1 MTNAATER
9 PCAEAHNAG
18 SPACGR
24 ARRPKTPLF
33 TAMELCH
40 TRYSQL
46 DIARAWPVSSRGTQ
60 LLTSVFD
67 PGAPKAPWAPAAVP
81 SAVASAVTPS
91 RDVAAR
97 LSSPSKR
104 RTQIWDLHPSLHCSI
119 IGTCLSSGELRR
131 LLARLKVQ
139 GAETADDHDLH
150 ILGVLLAG
158 RAKAGAKHLQKALD
172 RRHQPSLNQFAKA
185 KDTAAVAALWEE
197 ALGRGDIP
205 GAYWALLTH
214 PAATDAMV
222 KDVFGKVH
230 MLSHLVGAANRAD
243 IRRLRQL
250 EEDNA
255 ALAAKLER
263 QQLQLR
269 DGFTS
274 RDESIRRLSDMLART
289 VSQEAVR
296 PALAATEDTR
306 TLQDALAELDKR
318 LAHETSRRERLEQ
331 RLASVAAALKDAERA
346 RRDAESELAAV
357 RCELAGLESR
367 LAPLQTEAAASSDG
381 LDLHG
386 LTVLY
391 VGGRANQAPQL
402 KGLVES
408 TKGRFLHHDGGIEH
422 SPNLLPGLVS
432 RADIAVFPVDCVSH
446 DAAAAVKRVC
456 RQLGKRYIPLR
467 TSSLACLLSG
477 LSEMQPAPAPA
488 AVS

>member
-1 MTNAATER
+1 M
-9 PCAEAHNAG
+9 
-18 SPACGR
+18 
-24 ARRPKTPLF
+24 
-33 TAMELCH
+33 
-40 TRYSQL
+40 
-46 DIARAWPVSSRGTQ
+46 
-60 LLTSVFD
+60 
-67 PGAPKAPWAPAAVP
+67 
-81 SAVASAVTPS
+81 
-91 RDVAAR
+91 
-97 LSSPSKR
+97 
-104 RTQIWDLHPSLHCSI
+104 
-119 IGTCLSSGELRR
+119 
-131 LLARLKVQ
+131 RLKVQ
-139 GAETADDHDLH
+139 GAEIADDHDLH

-158 RAKAGAKHLQKALD
+158 RAKAGAKHLHKALD

-222 KDVFGKVH
+222 KDVFGQVH

-255 ALAAKLER
+255 ALTAKLER
-263 QQLQLR
+263 QQRQLR
-269 DGFTS
+269 DGFTG
-274 RDESIRRLSDMLART
+274 RDETIRRLNDMLARAVGQQPT
-289 VSQEAVR
+289 PASFEA
-296 PALAATEDTR
+296 AEDAKVVK
-306 TLQDALAELDKR
+306 DALAELDRR
-318 LAHETSRRERLEQ
+318 LAHETGRRERLER
-331 RLASVAAALKDAERA
+331 RLATASGALNEAERA
-346 RRDAESELAAV
+346 RQRAEGELAALHQ
-357 RCELAGLESR
+357 ELAALEAR
-367 LAPLQTEAAASSDG
+367 LGAPLQTEDGGWSDG

-391 VGGRANQAPQL
+391 VGGRASQAPQL

-422 SPNLLPGLVS
+422 NAALLPGLVS

-446 DAAAAVKRVC
+446 DAAAAVKRAC